1 MLINQLK
8 KRSARDRTRFGQDH
22 LSQNVAE
29 LAMAG
34 SVIAIAQGERQEI
47 NLILIETPKGGL
59 ADLYKR
65 LCPFVGRSVGRSV
78 DTSRKLKKTTQN
90 IKSLHHSS

>member
-29 LAMAG
+29 LAKAAG
-34 SVIAIAQGERQEI
+34 RNQLKGK
-47 NLILIETPKGGL
+47 ILTKEAPKKFSTVKAKIVMFHATTVRSPPL
-59 ADLYKR
+59 LDQKI
-65 LCPFVGRSVGRSV
+65 FV
-78 DTSRKLKKTTQN
+78 TEW
-90 IKSLHHSS
+90 